1 MPPRELLPEE
11 FTDRLRPIFEH
22 VRAEESLAFS
32 PAQFFL
38 TWPAYMRLGIART
51 WETHG
56 AVLGALF
63 TRDLFA
69 DYPTA
74 LVVFWFALPE
84 VRHTPATRELFQTF
98 ERAAKLAGCYDIQS
112 SSQVDLEPERR
123 EAGYLKHGFT
133 KAETVFQKI
142 L

>member
-11 FTDRLRPIFEH
+11 FTERLRPIFEH
-22 VRAEESLAFS
+22 VRAEESLSFA
-32 PAQFFL
+32 PEHFFP
-38 TWPAYMRLGIART
+38 TWQGYMRIGLART
-51 WETHG
+51 WETPG

-63 TRDLFA
+63 TRDLFVG
-69 DYPTA
+69 YPTA

-84 VRHTPATRELFQTF
+84 VRHTPATGELFKTF
-98 ERAAKLAGCYDIQS
+98 EHAAWMAGCFDIQS

-133 KAETVFQKI
+133 KVETVFQKI